1 MAITSSLDVSSLRRQ
16 ARVKYWHGEI
26 CRCAWKLQD
35 DNVLMC
41 FRNFSIS
48 RLPSRPHSAAKRRRS
63 VVTLFAAVWKRALLV
78 ALWRIYMLRIPECE
92 RRWEKRRDKRE
103 KIRGVARKGFLVV
116 APSRGWS
123 RPGRFLRP
131 PSFQLAPRDLR
142 LCIHEHRVVPPERV
156 LEIPRVRSSRIGSR
170 PADNGAA
177 NEECLSTMSRPFVA
191 DPSPRGHARWHLKR
205 NFMNEAGASL
215 SEIF

>member
-103 KIRGVARKGFLVV
+103 KIRGVARKGFLRRRAVEGMV
-116 APSRGWS
+116 APRSFPS
-123 RPGRFLRP
+123 SAVVSISAERFTALHPRTP
-131 PSFQLAPRDLR
+131 CRATGKSPRDTESSLQSNWIPAGR
-142 LCIHEHRVVPPERV
+142 QWRGKRGV
-156 LEIPRVRSSRIGSR
+156 LKYDVAPFRR
-170 PADNGAA
+170 
-177 NEECLSTMSRPFVA
+177 RPFT
-191 DPSPRGHARWHLKR
+191 ARTCILR
-205 NFMNEAGASL
+205 
-215 SEIF
+215 EILWMRQVRLYPKYSN